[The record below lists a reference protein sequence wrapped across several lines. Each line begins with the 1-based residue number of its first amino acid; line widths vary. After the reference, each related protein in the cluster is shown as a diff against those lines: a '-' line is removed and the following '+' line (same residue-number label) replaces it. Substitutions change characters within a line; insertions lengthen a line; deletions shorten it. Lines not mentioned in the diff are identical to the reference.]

1 MVEWAEWVECPV
13 WEECLAVLEVLGPEQ
28 EVQVQEE
35 QPISPAFSLRTPA
48 LEQELEERPPRTL
61 LARRALEGK
70 APTLVRHLSI
80 HSQRCWVE
88 EVEEPEPG
96 LELEWEAWE
105 GWEDLTHLCLVDLEE
120 RVVSAVHLLSR
131 IRVPQRRSTLLS
143 SGS

>member
-1 MVEWAEWVECPV
+1 
-13 WEECLAVLEVLGPEQ
+13 LGVLEVLEQ
-28 EVQVQEE
+28 EQVALVLEE
-35 QPISPAFSLRTPA
+35 QPISLAFSRRTPE
-48 LEQELEERPPRTL
+48 LEQELEERPPRTPMPHQEW
-61 LARRALEGK
+61 EGK
-70 APTLVRHLSI
+70 APTLVRHHSI

-96 LELEWEAWE
+96 LELVEWEAWE

-131 IRVPQRRSTLLS
+131 IRVPPKRSTLLS